1 MKKYL
6 FKHTQI
12 KEKNLKYDFLPPML
26 EVIERPIH
34 KAGSI
39 IIVSLILFLC
49 SIVMWA
55 VTTQLDI
62 VVTANGA
69 IKPEDNIIVISAGE
83 QGTVAEILVK
93 NGTVVQ
99 KGDLI
104 ARLECDAERA
114 SIEKYTYQRELLEV
128 QRDIYEKIYSGVEL
142 SELEPEIEGKNY
154 YVISGILEEQRYYL
168 SMVEMYELQ
177 IENAEDKEEA
187 EAALE
192 AYVVQ
197 RNVQILQNIASCESQ
212 LISLEKELEQVEQ
225 NLQKKEIRATCDGT
239 IAQMQVMH
247 EGDKI
252 AVNQTIAYI
261 IPADA
266 NMIFQCYVKSV
277 DIAQIAV
284 GENVEVKLHAY
295 EYSKYGKIEG
305 NIQYISELAVS
316 VEGVGT
322 CFLVEVA
329 IESREDLEYLSGL
342 TGSCDIIVGKRT
354 VLQYF
359 LEPIE
364 KGFGESL
371 KEL

>member
-104 ARLECDAERA
+104 A
-114 SIEKYTYQRELLEV
+114 S
-128 QRDIYEKIYSGVEL
+128 
-142 SELEPEIEGKNY
+142 
-154 YVISGILEEQRYYL
+154 
-168 SMVEMYELQ
+168 
-177 IENAEDKEEA
+177 
-187 EAALE
+187 
-192 AYVVQ
+192 
-197 RNVQILQNIASCESQ
+197 
-212 LISLEKELEQVEQ
+212 
-225 NLQKKEIRATCDGT
+225 
-239 IAQMQVMH
+239 
-247 EGDKI
+247 
-252 AVNQTIAYI
+252 
-261 IPADA
+261 
-266 NMIFQCYVKSV
+266 F
-277 DIAQIAV
+277 
-284 GENVEVKLHAY
+284 
-295 EYSKYGKIEG
+295 
-305 NIQYISELAVS
+305 
-316 VEGVGT
+316 
-322 CFLVEVA
+322 
-329 IESREDLEYLSGL
+329 
-342 TGSCDIIVGKRT
+342 
-354 VLQYF
+354 
-359 LEPIE
+359 
-364 KGFGESL
+364 
-371 KEL
+371 